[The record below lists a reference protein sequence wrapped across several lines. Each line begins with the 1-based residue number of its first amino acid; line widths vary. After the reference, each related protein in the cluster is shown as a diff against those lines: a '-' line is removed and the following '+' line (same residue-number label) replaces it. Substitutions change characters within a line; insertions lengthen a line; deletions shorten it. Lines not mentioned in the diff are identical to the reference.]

1 MKLFDWVLLLIEGD
15 KLTTDQLQYGFQKLS
30 STTMCTWLAVE
41 TIDYFLRNGSS
52 VYSCLMDMTKAF
64 DLVKHSTLF
73 QKLLSKGLP
82 VIFVR
87 LLIVQYQ
94 NQKANIEEISFP
106 NQFKTFL
113 CHISWPSCLL
123 KTPIL
128 MA

>member
-1 MKLFDWVLLLIEGD
+1 MSSIDQHYYPIQSRRPKKGSAISSLIMKIIDWVIVLLYSEILNLDE
-15 KLTTDQLQYGFQKLS
+15 LQFGFQPKC
-30 STTMCTWLAVE
+30 STTMCTWLAIE

-73 QKLLSKGLP
+73 RKLLSKGIP

-94 NQKANIEEISFP
+94 NQKANVR
-106 NQFKTFL
+106 
-113 CHISWPSCLL
+113 
-123 KTPIL
+123 
-128 MA
+128 